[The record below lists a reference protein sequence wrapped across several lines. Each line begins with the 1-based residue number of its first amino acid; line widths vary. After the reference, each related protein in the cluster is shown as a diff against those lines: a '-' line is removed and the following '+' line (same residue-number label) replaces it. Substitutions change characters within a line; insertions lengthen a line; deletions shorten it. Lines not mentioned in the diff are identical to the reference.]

1 MATSYTVSNTI
12 VSASGRNAY
21 GTLKPRGRSDKLAE
35 LLIDCA
41 SGGAVGMMRELTAIG
56 RGPG

>member
-56 RGPG
+56 